1 MLGRGAIASVFVS
14 YAFGV
19 HQPDADQ
26 RAWDPLQRRHEVGGA
41 AAGDMAAVDDE
52 SPRNGL

>member
-1 MLGRGAIASVFVS
+1 VLGRGAIASVFVS
-14 YAFGV
+14 YALGV